1 MRNIL
6 DFHTHAY
13 PEKVAR
19 KAVAF
24 LNDYY
29 HIHCQG
35 NGTLGDLLGSAH
47 EGGVTHLLVHSVAT
61 KPDQVENV
69 NSWLGAHIG
78 GHVYGFGSIH
88 PDYPDIPKELA
99 RIRSLGLRGVKLHP
113 DFQHFYADD
122 PAMDAVYGA
131 ADMPVLLHAGDCNTD
146 FSSPRRI
153 AHILD
158 RFPNLTVIAA
168 HLGGY
173 SEWNEAAKWL
183 MGKGYPN
190 LYVDTSSS
198 IFCIGPERARD
209 MVRGYG
215 AEHVLFG
222 TDYPLTRHKEE
233 LERFF
238 SMGLSDEENRLI
250 LFENAKRLLRLDS

>member
-13 PEKVAR
+13 PDKVAG
-19 KAVAF
+19 KAVDF
-24 LNDYY
+24 LNNYY
-29 HIHCQG
+29 HIDCQG
-35 NGTLGDLLGSAH
+35 NGTFEDLLDSAR
-47 EGGVTHLLVHSVAT
+47 EGGVSHLLVHSVAT
-61 KPDQVENV
+61 RPDQVENV
-69 NSWLGAHIG
+69 NTWLGQHIG
-78 GHVYGFGSIH
+78 GNVYGFGSIH
-88 PDYPDIPKELA
+88 PQYPDIPKELD
-99 RIRSLGLRGVKLHP
+99 RIKSLGLRGVKLHP
-113 DFQHFYADD
+113 DFQRFNADD
-122 PAMDAVYGA
+122 PAMDEVYGSGG
-131 ADMPVLLHAGDCNTD
+131 MPVLIHTGDCTTD

-153 AHILD
+153 AHILE

-173 SEWNEAAKWL
+173 SEWDEAVKCL
-183 MGKGYPN
+183 MSKGYPN

-198 IFCIGPERARD
+198 IFLIGPERARKII
-209 MVRGYG
+209 RGYG

-238 SMGLSDEENRLI
+238 SLGLTQEETGLI
-250 LFENAKRLLRLDS
+250 LFENAKKLLKI